1 MAVKSQYSM
10 IFFHQ
15 TLRISLGVMLCTLT
29 GCLVGPKYE
38 RPVATTETLPAAYK
52 ESPTQF
58 KGGQGWKV
66 ANPQDAML
74 RGPWWRIFKD
84 PELNALEEQVNINN
98 QNIKE
103 FFQNFMEAR
112 ALVAEARAQLYP
124 TLTANAS
131 YTRSGV
137 GSAIPVTSI
146 LSALNVSWEPDLWGK
161 VRNAVRSAQ
170 YSAQLSAA
178 DLENERLTE
187 QADLA
192 TFFFE
197 IRGQDALIKLFNDTI
212 VADQKALDYNRAQYD
227 TGITDQISVVEAE
240 NTLQN
245 AQASATNL
253 GVARAQFEHAIAV
266 LIGRVASNFSI
277 PVEVLKAA
285 PPPIPVGVPSQLI
298 ERRPDVAA
306 SERAMASA
314 NAQIGIAYAAYFPTL
329 TLSGQNGFA
338 SSEFSTLFNASNH
351 TWSIGPSVSETIFDA
366 GLRGATVRQNV
377 ATYNA
382 DLAAYRQNVLTA
394 FQQVEDALAQ
404 VRIFSQELIQQRQA
418 EQSAQQFLKLELG
431 RYQTGIDPY
440 VNVVTAQ
447 TTLLTDQQT
456 VITVQIEQ
464 MTGAVALIM
473 ALGGGWDI
481 SQLPT
486 PSEVSKKPS
495 KVDSAIQR

>member
-1 MAVKSQYSM
+1 
-10 IFFHQ
+10 
-15 TLRISLGVMLCTLT
+15 
-29 GCLVGPKYE
+29 
-38 RPVATTETLPAAYK
+38 
-52 ESPTQF
+52 
-58 KGGQGWKV
+58 
-66 ANPQDAML
+66 
-74 RGPWWRIFKD
+74 
-84 PELNALEEQVNINN
+84 
-98 QNIKE
+98 
-103 FFQNFMEAR
+103 
-112 ALVAEARAQLYP
+112 
-124 TLTANAS
+124 
-131 YTRSGV
+131 
-137 GSAIPVTSI
+137 
-146 LSALNVSWEPDLWGK
+146 
-161 VRNAVRSAQ
+161 
-170 YSAQLSAA
+170 
-178 DLENERLTE
+178 
-187 QADLA
+187 
-192 TFFFE
+192 
-197 IRGQDALIKLFNDTI
+197 
-212 VADQKALDYNRAQYD
+212 
-227 TGITDQISVVEAE
+227 
-240 NTLQN
+240 
-245 AQASATNL
+245 
-253 GVARAQFEHAIAV
+253 
-266 LIGRVASNFSI
+266 
-277 PVEVLKAA
+277 
-285 PPPIPVGVPSQLI
+285 VPSQLI

-314 NAQIGIAYAAYFPTL
+314 NAQIGIAYAAYFPTV
-329 TLSGQNGFA
+329 TLSGQTGFA

-473 ALGGGWDI
+473 ALGGGWDV

-486 PSEVSKKPS
+486 PSEVSKKPT